1 MSKSGICLKCTFL
14 VQNRL
19 QTRIE
24 LWFALEVAHRM
35 TYIKE
40 FGREYVLYLI
50 RANPL
55 NMACS
60 LLVKEKIGNIFYS
73 KNMT

>member
-1 MSKSGICLKCTFL
+1 MYTFL

-24 LWFALEVAHRM
+24 LWVALEVAHSM

-55 NMACS
+55 NMTCS
-60 LLVKEKIGNIFYS
+60 LHS
-73 KNMT
+73 KRENRQYFL